1 MMNWRYA
8 CLSCLPVKLEIIAGW
23 GIISRR
29 GFLMSFKL
37 VIVEPLDPG
46 ARTPVAATWPT
57 KIREMIPTADV
68 HYCET
73 LEQAAAVIGDAD
85 AAFGD
90 IVPEL
95 FERAGSLRWI
105 QSPQAGP
112 KAGYYHESLIR
123 SEVVVT
129 NMRGI
134 FNDHISAHI
143 VSYVLAFARGLHVYR
158 DRQRERKWGR
168 AYDSVYLPEATAVI
182 VGVGG
187 IGGETARLCAE
198 FGMTVVGIDPRVV
211 DAPPGVAELYRPD
224 ALDDVIP
231 RADFL
236 IVTVPET
243 PTTQGLFNRAKL
255 QALKPTAFFI
265 NIGRGATTDLNDLAD
280 MLEEGAIAGAA
291 LDVYEIEPLPSTHPL
306 WELPNVIMTP
316 HVAADGP
323 YIDERRTDVFID
335 NCVRFSKG
343 RLLRNVVDKAQ
354 WF

>member
-1 MMNWRYA
+1 MT
-8 CLSCLPVKLEIIAGW
+8 
-23 GIISRR
+23 
-29 GFLMSFKL
+29 FKL
-37 VIVEPLDPG
+37 VILEPRDPG
-46 ARTPVAATWPT
+46 AETPAARSWPD
-57 KIREMIPTADV
+57 KIREVVPGV
-68 HYCET
+68 EVRYCT
-73 LEQAAAVIGDAD
+73 STEQAAEAIVDAD

-95 FERAGSLRWI
+95 FERAEKLQWI

-112 KAGYYHESLIR
+112 KAGYYHEGLVQSD
-123 SEVVVT
+123 VVVT

-143 VSYVLAFARGLHVYR
+143 MSYVLTFARGLHVYR
-158 DRQRERKWGR
+158 DRQRNGEWTKG
-168 AYDSVYLPEATAVI
+168 YDTVYLPEATAVI

-198 FGMTVVGIDPRVV
+198 FGMTVVGV
-211 DAPPGVAELYRPD
+211 DARINDPPTGVAELYTPD
-224 ALDDVIP
+224 ELGEVIP

-243 PTTQGLFNRAKL
+243 PSTQGLFNRETLSAMKR
-255 QALKPTAFFI
+255 TAFFI
-265 NIGRGATTDLNDLAD
+265 NIGRGATTNLSDLAE
-280 MLEEGAIAGAA
+280 MIAAGEIAGAA
-291 LDVYEIEPLPSTHPL
+291 LDVYEIEPLPSSHPL
-306 WELPNVIMTP
+306 WGLPNVILTP

-323 YIDERRTDVFID
+323 YIDDRRTEVFVD
-335 NCVRFSKG
+335 NCVRFSEG

>member
-1 MMNWRYA
+1 MT
-8 CLSCLPVKLEIIAGW
+8 
-23 GIISRR
+23 
-29 GFLMSFKL
+29 FKL
-37 VIVEPLDPG
+37 VILEPQDPG
-46 ARTPVAATWPT
+46 ARTPAARTWPD
-57 KIREMIPTADV
+57 KIRELVPGVDIR
-68 HYCET
+68 YCTTVEEAAET
-73 LEQAAAVIGDAD
+73 IVDAD

-95 FERAGSLRWI
+95 FERAEKLQWI

-112 KAGYYHESLIR
+112 KAGYYHEGLVQSD
-123 SEVVVT
+123 VVVT

-143 VSYVLAFARGLHVYR
+143 MSYVLTFARGLHVYR
-158 DRQRERKWGR
+158 DRQRNGEWTKG
-168 AYDSVYLPEATAVI
+168 YDTVYLPEATAVI

-198 FGMTVVGIDPRVV
+198 FGMTVVGV
-211 DAPPGVAELYRPD
+211 DARVTDPPSGVAELYTPD
-224 ALDDVIP
+224 ELGEVIP

-243 PTTQGLFNRAKL
+243 PSTQGLFNRGTLSAM
-255 QALKPTAFFI
+255 QRTAFFI
-265 NIGRGATTDLNDLAD
+265 NIGRGATTDLSDLAE
-280 MLEEGAIAGAA
+280 MVVAGEIAGAA
-291 LDVYEIEPLPSTHPL
+291 LDVYEIEPLPSSHPL
-306 WELPNVIMTP
+306 WSLPNVIMTP

-323 YIDERRTDVFID
+323 YIDDRRTEVFVD
-335 NCVRFSKG
+335 NCVRFSEG